1 MNTAVRIVGAIL
13 ILTLF
18 PLSTSI
24 ANDCIPQNAL
34 YITHETGEN
43 VLKKEDNLFSTSWY
57 LAPGSKVCVQTQNK
71 RWMTL
76 WLKVRVPSGM
86 VGWIDSQHAG
96 TQSEY
101 IDSIRKRM
109 EIVFAEWEAIVDSQ
123 EVAEVEVPLPPKYQH
138 WIDGTTDAM
147 LPAQPDT
154 VQATVKLLTQ
164 IRSGPGTE
172 FPVAGTK
179 SVGDLVEIDGMNSTG
194 TWLRLTD
201 GTWILRRAL
210 SVVLLSGLPT
220 MMPDQSESPP
230 STIQDSSGPT
240 PTPLPV
246 VVRKSFGDGIH
257 QVNIDIDPGV
267 YYAEPSLL
275 CYFAR
280 LRGFSGEFDD
290 IIANGTG
297 EVRTLVSIKAT
308 DTGFESVGCGTWQ
321 EVLETDR
328 FAENPDQFGD
338 GYYRVGIDI
347 NPGTYRSR
355 QDNAAGCYWERLSGF
370 DGGFESIIANGF
382 TDAATLVTI
391 RSADTGFMSTGCGFW
406 TKQ

>member
-24 ANDCIPQNAL
+24 ASDCIPQNTL
-34 YITHETGEN
+34 YIIHETGEN
-43 VLKKEDNLFSTSWY
+43 VLKEDDDLFSTSWY

-76 WLKVRVPSGM
+76 WLKVRVPSGK

-96 TQSEY
+96 TQTEFV
-101 IDSIRKRM
+101 DSIRRRM

-138 WIDGTTDAM
+138 WVDEATDTI
-147 LPAQPDT
+147 LPAQPET
-154 VQATVKLLTQ
+154 AQATVKIPTQ

-194 TWLRLTD
+194 TWLRMTD
-201 GTWILRRAL
+201 GSWILRRAL
-210 SVVLLSGLPT
+210 SDVESSFPVVGIA
-220 MMPDQSESPP
+220 DNSESLP

-246 VVRKSFGDGIH
+246 VVRKTFGDGIH
-257 QVNIDIDPGV
+257 QVNSDIEPGL

-297 EVRTLVSIKAT
+297 EVQTLVSIKAT
-308 DTGFESVGCGTWQ
+308 DAGFESVGCGTWQ

-338 GYYRVGIDI
+338 GYYRVGVDI

-355 QDNAAGCYWERLSGF
+355 QDNSSGCYWERLSGF

-382 TDAATLVTI
+382 TDTAALVTI
-391 RSADTGFMSTGCGFW
+391 RNTDTGFMSTDCGFW